1 MPERELIKRAD
12 KKAFWG
18 VPGEG
23 EATFTRMR
31 GFTELSGSKN
41 PIEYS
46 RQYVDE
52 QFESTDV
59 IGYSPSWSFAFD
71 EFTNDAVLTDIV
83 DILDGEKLGTD
94 AQREI
99 VFVDFSKA
107 VGGGFKA
114 VKRTF
119 AVIGDSEAD
128 GSEAYT
134 YSGNLRVVGSRVD
147 GVATIADGED
157 ADSVQTITF
166 AEGAAE

>member
-1 MPERELIKRAD
+1 MAERELIKRAD

-18 VPGEG
+18 VPSEG
-23 EATFTRMR
+23 DTVFTRMR

-71 EFTNDAVLTDIV
+71 EFSNDAVLDDIV
-83 DILDGEKLGTD
+83 GILDGEKIGTD
-94 AQREI
+94 AQRDI
-99 VFVDFSKA
+99 VFVDFSKELTD
-107 VGGGFKA
+107 GGYKA

-119 AVIGDSEAD
+119 SVIGDSEAD

-134 YSGNLRVVGSRVD
+134 YSGNLRVVGNRIE
-147 GVATIADGED
+147 GVATILSGED
-157 ADSVQTITF
+157 SDSVQTVSF
-166 AEGAAE
+166 AEGEE